1 MDPLPPIPIPWRQR
15 WRDVRVRYV
24 PALIF
29 IAIVFVLALLW
40 KGYSSAPMLVGQAEA
55 IVSNLS
61 CYKAGMLS
69 ELTVSRFQ
77 KVKAGDVI
85 GRVQVTDPKIL
96 AASLAEIQAEIA
108 EMRVTQTPI
117 AAKQRVAMDYGQ
129 LYLDWMRQ
137 RSQLGMAKANL
148 QFAETDFQR
157 TGELFKEKIVS
168 ERVYDQ
174 AREARDRSTNEVAE
188 LTQLVEKQTGN
199 IAQLQLTNAV
209 DISKITEDPLQVA
222 IATEEAKLKLTEA
235 ELSPITL
242 RAPVDGMVD
251 TIFHRVGE
259 AVTVGE
265 PIIGIA
271 PVTVARIIGYQR
283 APILEEP
290 KMGTRVQVR
299 TRGPHQQTGVGE
311 ITEVGTQFEPL
322 PPALQVP
329 VRLANA
335 ELGLPLCISVP
346 AGLKIRPGE
355 LVDLQLNTKAGET
368 R

>member
-1 MDPLPPIPIPWRQR
+1 MDSLPPIPIPWRQR

-29 IAIVFVLALLW
+29 IAIVFALALLW
-40 KGYSSAPMLVGQAEA
+40 KGYSSAPMMVGQAEA

-61 CYKAGMLS
+61 CYKAGVLAQ
-69 ELTVSRFQ
+69 LTVSRFQ
-77 KVKAGDVI
+77 KVKAGDAI
-85 GRVQVTDPKIL
+85 GQVQVTDPRIL
-96 AASLAEIQAEIA
+96 AASLAVIQAEID
-108 EMRVTQTPI
+108 EMRVTQQPI

-137 RSQLGMAKANL
+137 RAQLGMAKANL

-157 TGELFKEKIVS
+157 TEELFKEKIVS

-174 AREARDRSTNEVAE
+174 AREARDRSKNEVDE
-188 LTQLVEKQTGN
+188 LTQLVEKQTQN
-199 IAQLQLTNAV
+199 IDQLQLTNTV
-209 DISKITEDPLQVA
+209 DISKVTMDPLQTA

-235 ELSPITL
+235 ELSPVTL

-251 TIFHRVGE
+251 TIYHRIGE

-265 PIIGIA
+265 PIISIA
-271 PVTVARIIGYQR
+271 PFNVARIIGYQR

-290 KMGTRVQVR
+290 KVGTRVQVR
-299 TRGPHQQTGVGE
+299 TRGPHQQTGIGE

-322 PPALQVP
+322 PAALQVP
-329 VRLANA
+329 VRLSNA

-346 AGLKIRPGE
+346 PGLKIRPGE
-355 LVDLQLNTKAGET
+355 LVDLQLNTKAVEI

>member
-1 MDPLPPIPIPWRQR
+1 MDSLPPIPIPWRQR

-40 KGYSSAPMLVGQAEA
+40 KGYSSAPMIVGQAES
-55 IVSNLS
+55 IVSDVS
-61 CYKAGMLS
+61 CYKAGVLAQ
-69 ELTVSRFQ
+69 LTVSRFQ

-85 GRVQVTDPKIL
+85 GVVQVTDPKIL
-96 AASLAEIQAEIA
+96 AASLAVVQAEID
-108 EMRVTQTPI
+108 EIRVTQQPI

-137 RSQLGMAKANL
+137 RAQLGMAKANL

-157 TGELFKEKIVS
+157 TEELFKEKIVS
-168 ERVYDQ
+168 ERVYEQ
-174 AREARDRSTNEVAE
+174 AREARDRSKNEVDE
-188 LTQLVEKQTGN
+188 LTQLVAKQTEN
-199 IAQLQLTNAV
+199 IGQLQLTNTV
-209 DISKITEDPLQVA
+209 DISKITTDPLQIA
-222 IATEEAKLKLTEA
+222 IATEESKLKLTEA
-235 ELSPITL
+235 ELSPVTL

-251 TIFHRVGE
+251 TIHHRVGE

-265 PIIGIA
+265 PIVSVA
-271 PVTVARIIGYQR
+271 PFTIARIIGYQR

-290 KMGTRVQVR
+290 KVGARVQVR

-329 VRLANA
+329 VRLSNA
-335 ELGLPLCISVP
+335 ELGLPICISVP

-355 LVDLQLNTKAGET
+355 LVDLQLNTKVAEA